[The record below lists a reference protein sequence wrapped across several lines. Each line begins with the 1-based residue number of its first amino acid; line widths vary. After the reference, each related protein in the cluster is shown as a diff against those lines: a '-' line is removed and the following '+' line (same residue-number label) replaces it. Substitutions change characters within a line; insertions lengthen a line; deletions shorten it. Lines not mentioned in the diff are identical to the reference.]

1 MCIIQGAGIESALP
15 DVAAGMMDSIPV
27 GGVSAVCVLQRPAKG
42 VWLPWR
48 DKEVNMVGHETVAD
62 KRQAVQLNTLANQI
76 QINPAISLAVKYE
89 PPSVATLRHMVR

>member
-1 MCIIQGAGIESALP
+1 
-15 DVAAGMMDSIPV
+15 
-27 GGVSAVCVLQRPAKG
+27 
-42 VWLPWR
+42 
-48 DKEVNMVGHETVAD
+48 MVGHETVAD